1 MDNLVSRHRVADDVQ
16 LGGVMERRRAPVVV
30 AVLGSV
36 LAGLAIPAGAGA
48 GPAASGSD
56 DLVLPAERIVTLA
69 PHLAELVYA
78 AGAGDRLVG
87 TVAFSDQPAAARE
100 LPRIGDAFRVDY
112 EQLLALRPDLVL
124 AWKSGNPAPVLD
136 RLRGLGLRVV
146 GFEPVTLDD
155 IGSQIVAI
163 GELAGTAGPAG
174 QAGREWAAGLA
185 ALRTR
190 YGGARPVTVFY
201 QVSPQPLVTVTDA
214 HFIGQALALCG
225 ARNVFG
231 ALPGLTAVVG
241 REAVVM
247 SRPELIFVSGL
258 ATPGA
263 GAVGAEWRRWTA
275 VPAVAA
281 NRIVAVD
288 PTVMSIPGPRLV
300 GGIRTLC
307 SALDAARG

>member
-1 MDNLVSRHRVADDVQ
+1 VAI
-16 LGGVMERRRAPVVV
+16 
-30 AVLGSV
+30 LGSV
-36 LAGLAIPAGAGA
+36 LAGLVMPANAV
-48 GPAASGSD
+48 AAPTASVPGTAAP
-56 DLVLPAERIVTLA
+56 PAERIVTLA

-87 TVAFSDQPAAARE
+87 TVAFSDEPPAARS

-124 AWKSGNPAPVLD
+124 AWTSGNPAPVLQ

-146 GFEPVTLDD
+146 GFEPATLDD
-155 IGSQIVAI
+155 IGRQIAAI
-163 GELAGTAGPAG
+163 GELAGTAGPAAR
-174 QAGREWAAGLA
+174 AGGEWSAGLA

-190 YGGARPVTVFY
+190 YRGSRPVAVFY
-201 QVSPQPLVTVTDA
+201 QVSSQPLVTVTDA

-231 ALPGLTAVVG
+231 SLPGLTAVVG

-247 SRPELIFVSGL
+247 ARPELIFVSGL

-263 GAVGAEWRRWTA
+263 GPAGDEWRRWGE

-281 NRIVAVD
+281 NRIVPVD
-288 PTVMSIPGPRLV
+288 PTVMSIPGPRLL
-300 GGIRTLC
+300 GGISSLC
-307 SALDAARG
+307 SALDTARG